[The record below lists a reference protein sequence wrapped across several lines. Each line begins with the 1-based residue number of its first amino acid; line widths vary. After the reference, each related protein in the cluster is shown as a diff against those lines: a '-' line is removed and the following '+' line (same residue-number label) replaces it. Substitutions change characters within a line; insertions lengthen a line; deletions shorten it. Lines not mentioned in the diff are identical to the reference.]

1 MIHYKCAPREQQLA
15 ELQDL
20 YNSQQQ
26 LTVELSDKLEKT
38 EVIIV

>member
-1 MIHYKCAPREQQLA
+1 MLCKQRVV
-15 ELQDL
+15 ELQEL

-38 EVIIV
+38 EVISKPLQFAK